1 MTSAERW
8 LKRLLRVIGIMCLPA
23 IVGVLMPHCWLA
35 WAVER
40 VEPGTPVK
48 VLVSYLARVLSA
60 FYVLLGVLLL
70 IFSTDVR
77 RYVWPLRLLALW
89 CLPVPVVFII
99 HARGAFAAGLTGWF
113 FWAVALDMVCGFAMA
128 VAILL
133 LLSRIARADR
143 RQLPA
148 NDA

>member
-8 LKRLLRVIGIMCLPA
+8 LKRLLRVLGIMCLPA
-23 IVGVLMPHCWLA
+23 VVAVLMPHSWLA

-77 RYVWPLRLLALW
+77 RYVWPLRLFALA

-99 HARGAFAAGLTGWF
+99 HARDAFAAGLTGWF
-113 FWAVALDMVCGFAMA
+113 FWAVALDVAGGFALA
-128 VAILL
+128 VVILL

-143 RQLPA
+143 RQLSA
-148 NDA
+148 DDA